1 MNSDSHSVSQ
11 MKARAPSKPSRGEA
25 RRAALVAAA
34 TDVFLERGFGAAT
47 LDEVVRRAGG
57 SRATLYENFGSKEGL
72 FAAIIAAQCAL
83 VVEPLRTLAQEKG
96 ALEDV
101 LFAVGRRFLDILMN
115 PRGLGLYRMVSAEA
129 GRFPAL
135 GQQVFESGP
144 KAAAD
149 QLAGYLRDQIKA
161 GTLALD
167 DADLAAR
174 HFLEMVKGDL
184 HTRTLFAAG
193 PAPTSAEIDMCVRGA
208 VRIFLAGARPQ
219 GKQT

>member
-1 MNSDSHSVSQ
+1 MADP
-11 MKARAPSKPSRGEA
+11 APLRPSRGQI
-25 RRAALVAAA
+25 RRAAFVTAA
-34 TDVFLERGFGAAT
+34 TDVFLEYGFGAAT

-96 ALEDV
+96 APEEV

-115 PRGLGLYRMVSAEA
+115 PRGLGLYRLVSAEA

-135 GQQVFESGP
+135 GKQVFESGP

-149 QLAGYLRDQIKA
+149 QLAGYLRRQVKA
-161 GTLALD
+161 GTLVLD

-184 HTRTLFAAG
+184 HTRALFAAG
-193 PAPTSAEIDMCVRGA
+193 PAPTSDEIDICVHGA
-208 VRIFLAGARPQ
+208 VRIFLTGVRSQ
-219 GKQT
+219 REKT